1 MDGRDLGRNKTLS
14 NKNSTQNVH
23 TFDFINL
30 LKAISLK
37 LSGEN
42 GMIVFQS
49 IW

>member
-1 MDGRDLGRNKTLS
+1 MGETQEETKHS
-14 NKNSTQNVH
+14 VIKIVPQNVH
-23 TFDFINL
+23 TFDCINL

-42 GMIVFQS
+42 GMILFES